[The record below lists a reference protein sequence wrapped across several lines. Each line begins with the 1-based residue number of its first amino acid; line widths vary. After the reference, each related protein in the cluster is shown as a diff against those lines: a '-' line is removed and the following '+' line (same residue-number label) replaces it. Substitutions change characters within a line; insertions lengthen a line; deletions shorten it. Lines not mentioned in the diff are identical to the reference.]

1 MTGLLAA
8 MLLQGLSP
16 LPTESTR
23 LPHADRHLLAPVV
36 MYGPAMRPEQPAPA
50 VHRVRRFRRP
60 PAIDA
65 DWDKRTWQGADVV
78 RIERH
83 MGPMPSFAPVVEAR
97 LGYDRS
103 NVYVIFRVQDRHV
116 RSVVQ
121 EYNGNVSGDSCVEF
135 FFAPDASRPLCYF
148 NLEVNA
154 GGTPLMFYITKPM
167 SEVQRLKPEELSRIE
182 IAHSMPRVVYPEVEG
197 PVTWTVECRI
207 PLDLLERYTPV
218 TRPAKGKA
226 WKANLYKT
234 GSRTS
239 NPNYMT
245 WSHVDHPRPNFHL
258 PQFFGTLEF
267 R

>member
-8 MLLQGLSP
+8 ILLRVLAP
-16 LPTESTR
+16 LPAESTA
-23 LPHADRHLLAPVV
+23 LPVR
-36 MYGPAMRPEQPAPA
+36 MPALSTARPDPAPA
-50 VHRVRRFRRP
+50 VHRVRRLRRP
-60 PAIDA
+60 PAIDG
-65 DWDKRTWQGADVV
+65 DWDKPAWADAGIL

-83 MGPMPSFAPVVEAR
+83 MGPVPAFVPTVEAR
-97 LGYDRS
+97 LGYDS
-103 NVYVIFRVQDRHV
+103 DNVYVIFRVQDRHV

-121 EYNGNVSGDSCVEF
+121 EVNGNVSGDSCVEF
-135 FFAPDASRPLCYF
+135 FFAPDASKPLCYF

-154 GGTPLMFYITKPM
+154 GGTPLIFYVSKPM
-167 SEVQRLKPEELSRIE
+167 SELQRLQPDEVARIE
-182 IAHSMPRVVYPEVEG
+182 IAHSMPRIVYPEVEG

-207 PLDLLERYTPV
+207 PLDLLERYTPI
-218 TRPAKGKA
+218 TRPARGRS

-245 WSHVDHPRPNFHL
+245 WSYVDHPRPNFHL
-258 PQFFGTLEF
+258 PQYFGTIEF